1 MSEFKKIYS
10 FFVNRLEE
18 VEEEDVI
25 KNEAGEEIKQ
35 IKKVK
40 KQIPVEFF
48 IKKPNRILFDEAE
61 LYYGIKLAESI
72 KAGMLTRT
80 SMLKKYESEGGIFTK
95 SEEEVINKLMETLK
109 DKQKALAEIE
119 YKEKD
124 EGKELTDQ
132 EKQDRDLI
140 EAEARIL
147 KNQLI
152 DFENSKTSLFDQ
164 TAETRARNKA
174 IVWWILYLAYKKEK
188 DKFFP
193 LFGEGS
199 FNDRLEKYDEIEDQ
213 GDEFWQKVLLKLAYL
228 VSFWYSGKIITEE
241 DFKAVEEYY
250 DANTSET

>member
-10 FFVNRLEE
+10 FFVNRLQE
-18 VEEEDVI
+18 VEEEDII

-40 KQIPVEFF
+40 KDIPVDFF

-132 EKQDRDLI
+132 EKQDSLLI
-140 EAEARIL
+140 DAEIRIL

-174 IVWWILYLAYKKEK
+174 IVWWILHLAYKKEN
-188 DKFFP
+188 DKFYP

-199 FNDRLEKYDEIEDQ
+199 FDDRLRNYDEIEDE
-213 GDEFWQKVLLKLAYL
+213 GDEFWQKVLLKFAYL
-228 VSFWYSGKIITEE
+228 ISFWYSGKIITAE

-250 DANTSET
+250 NTTTSET

>member
-140 EAEARIL
+140 EAEVRIL

-213 GDEFWQKVLLKLAYL
+213 GNEFWQKVLLKLAYL